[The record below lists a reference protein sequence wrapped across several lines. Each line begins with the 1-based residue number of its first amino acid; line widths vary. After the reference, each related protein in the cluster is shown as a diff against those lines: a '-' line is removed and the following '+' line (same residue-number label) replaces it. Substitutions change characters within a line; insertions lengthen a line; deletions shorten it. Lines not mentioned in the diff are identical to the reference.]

1 MTTERRLERDL
12 PRILGDL
19 AMGPYPDYIDD
30 VLATTVHRRQR
41 PAWTSLERW
50 LPMVDITRQPVLAP
64 RIPWRSISFAILLIA
79 LLLAGAAVFIGSQS
93 RLPAPF
99 GVARNGLIAYEVGGD
114 IYTADPEAGVAA
126 LIVAGPEIDQGPRF
140 SRDGTHFVF
149 ERKLGDPTGPG
160 QLYVAR
166 SDGSELTRVTPEPIT
181 LTKSLLGEPW
191 QQYDFSP
198 DGRTLLFASMTGDR
212 ADLWIA
218 QSDGSGVR
226 RLDVGMA
233 VYEPSFR
240 PPDGAEIMFVGPDVE
255 GVRGSGIFAVDVA
268 SGDVRTVIPP
278 LGGFYDLAGAV
289 WSPDGSRIAYQR
301 WGGAGAADGISAHTR
316 VVAADGTADR
326 ALPAPPDAVWDASP
340 QWSNDGERLF
350 IVRGYTSGFDVVRPV
365 VIPAD
370 GSGTGIEIPYP
381 GIING
386 ECCADWEWSPDDS
399 WILVQPT
406 DAAGL
411 PMQQVIVDPLM
422 GTARPAPWTSTS
434 DPTVQRLAP

>member
-30 VLATTVHRRQR
+30 VLATTAQRRQR

-50 LPMVDITRQPVLAP
+50 LPMVDIARQPVLAP

-79 LLLAGAAVFIGSQS
+79 LLLAGAAVFIGSQP

-99 GVARNGLIAYEVGGD
+99 GVARNGLIAYEAGGD
-114 IYTADPEAGVAA
+114 IYTADPETGVATP
-126 LIVAGPEIDQGPRF
+126 IVAGPEIDQAPRF
-140 SRDGTHFVF
+140 SRDGTHIVF

-198 DGRTLLFASMTGDR
+198 DGRSLLFASTAGGR

-240 PPDGAEIMFVGPDVE
+240 PPDGAEILFVGPDVE
-255 GVRGSGIFAVDVA
+255 GLRGSGIFAVDVA
-268 SGDVRTVIPP
+268 SGDVRTIIPP
-278 LGGFYDLAGAV
+278 LGGYFDLAGAV
-289 WSPDGSRIAYQR
+289 WSPDGSQIAYQR
-301 WGGAGAADGISAHTR
+301 WGGPGADGISAHTR
-316 VVAADGTADR
+316 VVAADGTGDR

-350 IVRGYTSGFDVVRPV
+350 IVRGYTSDFTVVRPV

-381 GIING
+381 GRING

-406 DAAGL
+406 DASGI
-411 PMQQVIVDPLM
+411 PMQQVIVDPQM